1 MAEPQRRHAA
11 TLSRFSRSTKVLTAI
26 ATAFA
31 VLVMSIGA
39 AALMVRYQINS
50 NINHIDVAFPVL
62 TVVPTP
68 HQGDDP
74 IDFLV
79 MGSDSRISDGDPSDW
94 VEGAQNSDAMMLIQ
108 ISGDRQ
114 SVSVMSIPRDSWVPI
129 EGHGEG
135 KITWAYSFGGA
146 ELAISTVQDLTG
158 VTIEH
163 FAVVDFTSFKELT
176 NALGGVTV
184 STSTGDKRM
193 DGEAAFDFVH
203 DRFTVTEGDL
213 DRVRRQ
219 QAWIK
224 GILSEVFEKDVLKSP
239 TKVASL
245 ITIVLDYSA
254 VDQGIDFDYLAGLAV
269 EVKDLRP
276 GSVNFMT
283 APYGDRGVIIPGS
296 KQWILRLDY
305 DKLDPFME
313 AWRDDKVAEY
323 LSAHPGEIPALGDR
337 AVE

>member
-31 VLVMSIGA
+31 VLVMSTGA

-68 HQGDDP
+68 HQGNDP

-79 MGSDSRISDGDPSDW
+79 LGSDSRTSAGDPSAW
-94 VEGAQNSDAMMLIQ
+94 EEGGQNSDAMMLVQ

-114 SVSVMSIPRDSWVPI
+114 SVNVMSIPRDSWVPI

-135 KITWAYSFGGA
+135 KITWAYSYGGP
-146 ELAISTVQDLTG
+146 ELSISTVQDLTG
-158 VTIEH
+158 VTIDH
-163 FAVVDFTSFKELT
+163 FIVMDFTSFQELT
-176 NALGGVTV
+176 NALGGVTI
-184 STSTGDKRM
+184 TTTKGDERM
-193 DGEAAFDFVH
+193 DGKQAFDFVH
-203 DRFTVTEGDL
+203 DRFTVKEGDL

-219 QAWIK
+219 QAWMK
-224 GILSEVFEKDVLKSP
+224 GILSEVFNKDVLKSP

-283 APYGDRGVIIPGS
+283 APYGQRGVILPGS
-296 KQWILRLDY
+296 DQWVLMLDH

-313 AWRDDKVAEY
+313 AWRDDKVTEY
-323 LSAHPGEIPALGDR
+323 LKEHPGEIPSLGDR